1 MANKKDYYE
10 LLGVAKGA
18 SQEEIKSAYRKLA
31 MKYHPDRN
39 PDNKEAEEK
48 FKEISEAYSVL
59 SDQQKRTQY
68 DQFGSVGDNMGG
80 FNGQGMNTEDIFSN
94 FGDLFGDIFSQQ
106 GGGRKR
112 KKSGPVPKRG
122 HDLAKEFTITL
133 EEAFLGAKKDVT
145 YYHFVVCD
153 TCKGKGA
160 ASGASPVACS
170 ECDGVGEVTLRQG
183 FFAFT
188 QTCPRCSGEGYIIT
202 NPCSKCRGQSRVQ
215 QYETINV
222 TVPKGI
228 FEGAD
233 LRLADRGDAG
243 IFGGQSGD
251 MFLKIHI
258 VPHPKFKRHDDD
270 LECSIA
276 LTYPQL
282 VFGAQLEIENI
293 DGTKEPLKVPAG
305 TQVNS
310 RITIAGK
317 GFTKIRGRGRGNL
330 VVIVTCAIP
339 KKLNAEAEKAL
350 KEYSEHI
357 GTAIDA
363 KEGFISGFFKKFL
376 G

>member
-10 LLGVAKGA
+10 LLGVAKNA
-18 SQEEIKSAYRKLA
+18 SQEDIKSAYRKLA

-39 PDNKEAEEK
+39 PGNKEAEEK

-59 SDQQKRTQY
+59 SDQQKRAQY
-68 DQFGSVGDNMGG
+68 DQFGTVGDQAGG
-80 FNGQGMNTEDIFSN
+80 FGGQGMNAEDIFAN
-94 FGDLFGDIFSQQ
+94 FGDIFGDIFGQQ
-106 GGGRKR
+106 GGGRRR
-112 KKSGPVPKRG
+112 KKTGPVPKRG
-122 HDLAKEFTITL
+122 HDLAKEISITL
-133 EEAFLGAKKDVT
+133 EEAFLGAKKEVT

-153 TCKGKGA
+153 TCKGKGT
-160 ASGASPVACS
+160 ASGAAPVVCS
-170 ECDGVGEVTLRQG
+170 ECDGAGEVTLRQG

-188 QTCPRCSGEGYIIT
+188 QTCSRCSGEGYLIAD
-202 NPCSKCRGQSRVQ
+202 PCSKCRGQSRVQ
-215 QYETINV
+215 QYQTITV
-222 TVPKGI
+222 TIPKGI

-243 IFGGQSGD
+243 IFGGPAGD

-258 VPHPKFKRHDDD
+258 VPHAKFKRHEDD

-282 VFGAQLEIENI
+282 VLGAQLEIENI

-339 KKLNAEAEKAL
+339 KKLNAEAEKIL
-350 KEYSEHI
+350 KQYSEHI
-357 GTAIDA
+357 GTDIDA
-363 KEGFISGFFKKFL
+363 KDGFISGLFKKFL